1 MKSKGLLN
9 MISSLLSNDNS
20 KNYQNATNEA
30 LRGMEHLETKINSP
44 IIKNGNF
51 AQGKGNLFEYIEA
64 AKFNVDSAIKRKNYT
79 AEVTDITDMHAAADI
94 LIKDGKDIKR
104 EVQAKFVQSYNNGKE
119 NSAAK
124 SVHYQAGIQK
134 GHFGKYH
141 GMQRLIRKEENY
153 NQNGS
158 LLKESKKLAKRV
170 GDSGDIFAEEYK
182 DVYKNLT
189 DELNYDG
196 VTSKGTTIQEIEKA
210 YNNPEKYINDF
221 NKKVMRKEIKNTSLN
236 MAKSGAF
243 MSGIVSSISNMFALY
258 EDKKE
263 LNDAIKDVTKDTLG
277 GAIRGGTTG
286 AISTMIRQKG
296 VQIGNNLLSDSTN
309 TTIIA
314 GSIVD
319 GGVALYSYAKG
330 EISLKEMQQQLI
342 DTTIKSTTTIYYT
355 KAVTAIMGQSLNA
368 IFPVAVYTSANY
380 IVACTREI
388 IKNAKLEEAEYNRM
402 RYVLEDS
409 IETTKKYHD
418 EFKTMIENCEES
430 QRIMYLNFI
439 NSFNYNLDTG
449 EGYNDSINAIMHFA
463 QSAGIQLKLTDFND
477 FKNAMLSNENL
488 KLGN

>member
-243 MSGIVSSISNMFALY
+243 MSGIVSSISN
-258 EDKKE
+258 
-263 LNDAIKDVTKDTLG
+263 
-277 GAIRGGTTG
+277 
-286 AISTMIRQKG
+286 
-296 VQIGNNLLSDSTN
+296 
-309 TTIIA
+309 
-314 GSIVD
+314 
-319 GGVALYSYAKG
+319 
-330 EISLKEMQQQLI
+330 LK
-342 DTTIKSTTTIYYT
+342 
-355 KAVTAIMGQSLNA
+355 
-368 IFPVAVYTSANY
+368 
-380 IVACTREI
+380 
-388 IKNAKLEEAEYNRM
+388 
-402 RYVLEDS
+402 
-409 IETTKKYHD
+409 
-418 EFKTMIENCEES
+418 
-430 QRIMYLNFI
+430 
-439 NSFNYNLDTG
+439 
-449 EGYNDSINAIMHFA
+449 
-463 QSAGIQLKLTDFND
+463 
-477 FKNAMLSNENL
+477 
-488 KLGN
+488 